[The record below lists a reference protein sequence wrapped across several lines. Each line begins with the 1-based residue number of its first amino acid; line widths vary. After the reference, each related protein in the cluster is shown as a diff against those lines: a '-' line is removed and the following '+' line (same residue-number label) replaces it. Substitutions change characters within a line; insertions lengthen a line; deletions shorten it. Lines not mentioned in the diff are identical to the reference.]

1 MEGMVG
7 TLKAKTD
14 WMYHPRQ
21 DAQPAFAESRQSRAE
36 NKDQLR
42 LLQLRTHTGKIK
54 LPPPKQF
61 REAVVARLPRQSV
74 KSVSQTGDNLGT
86 YPLNQNGITKNSFY
100 FYLAILSKTTL

>member
-42 LLQLRTHTGKIK
+42 LLQ
-54 LPPPKQF
+54 
-61 REAVVARLPRQSV
+61 
-74 KSVSQTGDNLGT
+74 
-86 YPLNQNGITKNSFY
+86 
-100 FYLAILSKTTL
+100 